1 VYYLSVKKHF
11 EAAHFLR
18 GYKGKC
24 ENLHGH
30 RYEVALKI
38 KTGELDECG
47 MGADFSLLKTRLNEV
62 LQSYD
67 HTCLNDLTPFD
78 NINPSAENIAKDI
91 YDKLKT
97 VINKKGVELWGVE
110 VWESPDS
117 SVLYQPD

>member
-1 VYYLSVKKHF
+1 MYYLSVKRHF

-30 RYEVALKI
+30 RYEAALKVRVS
-38 KTGELDECG
+38 KLDECG
-47 MGADFSLLKTRLNEV
+47 MGVDFKLLKTSLSEV

-78 NINPSAENIAKDI
+78 SQNPSAENIAKDI
-91 YDKLKT
+91 YNRLKP
-97 VINKKGVELWGVE
+97 VITKNGAELYGVE

>member
-1 VYYLSVKKHF
+1 MYYLSVKKHF

-30 RYEVALKI
+30 RYEVALKVRAN
-38 KTGELDECG
+38 ELDECG
-47 MGADFSLLKTRLNEV
+47 MGADFKVLKTRLGEV

-78 NINPSAENIAKDI
+78 NQNPSAENISKDI
-91 YDKLKT
+91 YDKLKP
-97 VINKKGVELWGVE
+97 VISRMGVELRGGE